1 MRNFFGLL
9 GFWLM
14 LSLACKAQDERQ
26 LHSYFPH
33 KHYTVN
39 QGLASSTVYFTMQ
52 DSKGYLWIMTSS
64 GVNRFDGQN
73 FEYFS
78 TDNGLSDNE
87 VFKAYEDTQGRIWFL
102 TYNGKLS
109 YFFNNKFYNGNNTA
123 FLAKAESP
131 SQFTC
136 IYEDKN
142 NGDIWLGTFRNGI
155 VRISGQQVQH
165 YNVEV
170 ATSKMNVPCFF
181 FRDKQGIIC
190 VQTYAGKMRFSS
202 TNNLF
207 RLYGERYKVGR
218 KYYSVHEDEKASFY
232 ADSFSVHVEIG
243 KYTYTVTDSVHFNFQ
258 NLNCFYI
265 DPSDR
270 LWIGTYNGVYVIENY
285 QKPRHEQHRNHYLK
299 GVEVGHFMRDHEGN
313 LWCST
318 LNQGLYF
325 FANKFDKINLYD
337 QSTGL
342 PSSKVTSL
350 ASCGEGMGLLV
361 GFDNGQFGFWENKNL
376 SLFQLKS
383 PRQTN
388 KIRQFVWAFGKLWI
402 AADMGLYCWEGEDR
416 PAVLKEVNSMKSILH
431 DNQSLYSATSMGL
444 SQYLPTPSG
453 KDFRNYV
460 LTNYPA
466 AYTLCKGNNDTIW
479 FATSKDLMYFDEASG
494 QIGMSPLR
502 FQSRI
507 TSILLLPDRSLL
519 IGTAGLGLFQV
530 QGQRIIKRVSVN
542 NGLVSNVCNKLY
554 MKDGR
559 NIWGCTNNGLTHI
572 QLAGKEWIISSI
584 TMAEGL
590 PSNEINDVCADQHG
604 NLYVATNNGLCH
616 FSESDLKGLLP
627 PPTLLISQVRIDD
640 VLIKNPKKIALRTHE
655 NNLEFYFVGIAYRYA
670 NLVSYEYRLSR
681 NGKDAPWITTTNGR
695 LQLAELPHGDYVL
708 QVRCRRFHSGWSNT
722 EDVKFSIAAPFWLK
736 WWFISLCS
744 IALGILIWQIYTR
757 RVSYLLIR
765 ERAKKMIQQRNHQL
779 EQQALQLALKRDL
792 LKQSSQTIQQLIKDD
807 EKKQAYNSLNTFVN
821 WVDTNINNSQQSFVT
836 IAQEI
841 STIQDFL
848 ELEKQRL
855 GEQMSFQISISP
867 KIDMDKM
874 RIPPLIL
881 ESYVDNAIQ
890 HGLAHKEKRG
900 RINIVLERIS
910 ENYLQIIIQDNG
922 IGLEASRE
930 LYRAQG
936 RLHKDT
942 GLIVSRER
950 IEQIRDTEGRHGS
963 VSIEELKAPDN
974 SVMGT
979 VVVIQL
985 PVRPI
990 AL

>member
-1 MRNFFGLL
+1 MRKRFGLL
-9 GFWLM
+9 CFWFM
-14 LSLACKAQDERQ
+14 LSLACKAQEQRQ
-26 LHSYFPH
+26 LKSYFPH
-33 KHYTVN
+33 KHFTVN
-39 QGLASSTVYFTMQ
+39 QGIASSTVYFTMQ

-64 GVNRFDGQN
+64 GINRFDGQN

-109 YFFNNKFYNGNNTA
+109 YFYNNKFYNGNNTS

-136 IYEDKN
+136 FYEDKN
-142 NGDIWLGTFRNGI
+142 NGDIWLGTFRNGV
-155 VRISGQQVQH
+155 VRISGQQVRH
-165 YNVEV
+165 YNIEV

-181 FRDKQGIIC
+181 FRDKQGSIC
-190 VQTYAGKMRFSS
+190 LQTYAGKMRFNN
-202 TNNLF
+202 TNNIF
-207 RLYGERYKVGR
+207 RLYGERYKIGR
-218 KYYSVHEDEKASFY
+218 KYYSVHEDNKPSFY
-232 ADSFSVHVEIG
+232 ADSMSVHIETG
-243 KYTYTVTDSVHFNFQ
+243 KYEYTVTDAAHFNFQ
-258 NLNCFYI
+258 NVNCYYL
-265 DPSDR
+265 DERNR
-270 LWIGTYNGVYVIENY
+270 LWVGTYDGVYVIENY
-285 QKPRHEQHRNHYLK
+285 EKPHHQQHHTHYLK

-313 LWCST
+313 LWCSS

-337 QSTGL
+337 QNTGL

-350 ASCGEGMGLLV
+350 ASCGETMGLLV
-361 GFDNGQFGFWENKNL
+361 GFDNGQFGFWQENKL

-388 KIRQFVWAFGKLWI
+388 KIRQFVWAFNKLWI
-402 AADMGLYCWEGEDR
+402 ATDMGLYYWQDEEHE
-416 PAVLKEVNSMKSILH
+416 AVITEKNSLKCILYDH
-431 DNQSLYSATSMGL
+431 HSLYSANSMGL

-466 AYTLCKGNNDTIW
+466 VYTLCKGQGDTIW
-479 FATSKDLMYFDEASG
+479 FATSKELMYFDEASG

-507 TSILLLPDRSLL
+507 TSILLLPDHSLL

-530 QGQRIIKRVSVN
+530 QGQRITKRISVN

-554 MKDGR
+554 MKDGK
-559 NIWGCTNNGLTHI
+559 NVWVCTNNGLAHI
-572 QLAGKEWIISSI
+572 QLTGKEWVISSLTI
-584 TMAEGL
+584 AEGL
-590 PSNEINDVCADQHG
+590 PSNEINDVCADQQG

-627 PPTLLISQVRIDD
+627 PPTLLISQVR
-640 VLIKNPKKIALRTHE
+640 VGEFFIKNPKKIALKTNE
-655 NNLEFYFVGIAYRYA
+655 NNLEFFFVGIAYRYA
-670 NLVSYEYRLSR
+670 NLITYEYRLSR
-681 NGKDAPWITTTNGR
+681 NGAEAPWVVSTNGR
-695 LQLAELPHGDYVL
+695 LQLAELPQGDYTL

-722 EDVKFSIAAPFWLK
+722 EEVKFSIAAPFWLQ
-736 WWFISLCS
+736 WWFIVLCS
-744 IALGILIWQIYTR
+744 IALGILMWQFYNR
-757 RVSYLLIR
+757 RVSYLLIK
-765 ERAKKMIQQRNHQL
+765 ERAKKLIQQRNHQL
-779 EQQALQLALKRDL
+779 EQQALLLALKTDL
-792 LKQSSQTIQQLIKDD
+792 LKQTSQTIQQLIKED
-807 EKKQAYNSLNTFVN
+807 EKKTACNNLKTFVD
-821 WVDTNINNSQQSFVT
+821 WVDNNINNSQQSFVT

-841 STIQDFL
+841 STIQAFL
-848 ELEKQRL
+848 DLEKQRL
-855 GEQMSFQISISP
+855 GELISFQVNISS
-867 KIDMDKM
+867 KIDVDKM

-881 ESYVDNAIQ
+881 GAYVDNAIQ
-890 HGLAHKEKRG
+890 HGLAHKDKRG
-900 RINIVLERIS
+900 RINIVLERVS
-910 ENYLQIIIQDNG
+910 ENYIQIIIQDNG

-936 RLHKDT
+936 RVHKDT
-942 GLIVSRER
+942 GLIISRER
-950 IEQIRDTEGRHGS
+950 IEQVRDTEGRHGS